1 MEGSEWKQR
10 PNYSLSPASWGRLCP
25 AGAEQSSTEVAGLG
39 GKTECVIDCLIIT
52 GKGSERMEWHRDL
65 SFTNSSEEGRHL
77 FQRTELIS
85 EARSHV

>member
-25 AGAEQSSTEVAGLG
+25 ARAEQSSTKVAGLG

-65 SFTNSSEEGRHL
+65 SFNNSSEEGRHL

-85 EARSHV
+85 EARSHL